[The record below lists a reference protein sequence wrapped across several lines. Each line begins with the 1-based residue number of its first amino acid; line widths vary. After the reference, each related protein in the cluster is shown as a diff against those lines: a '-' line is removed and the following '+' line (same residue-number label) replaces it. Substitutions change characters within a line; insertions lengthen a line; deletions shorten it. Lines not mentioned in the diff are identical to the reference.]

1 MLVIN
6 IFLIAAILCM
16 VLYFAIV
23 IIRNRA
29 KYIAYIEALDSSE
42 PFKNFLI
49 FGLFVLDK
57 YNYSFN
63 TSYDRRIL
71 NYATE
76 IYGQE
81 YSSFYARV
89 AYSKKI
95 VLIMLFMVI
104 ELITSLASGYDPA
117 YMCYVPAVS
126 VLLWFLEDARLKNR
140 VKKRRLGMQLEFPDF
155 INKLTLLL
163 NAGMTMF
170 KSWEKIALD
179 RTALENSE
187 SAFYMEVSATVA
199 DIKAGMNENEAYS
212 LFAKRIRT
220 PEISR
225 LMSTILQNTK
235 RGGNDLVLSLRLQ
248 AHECWEMRKNII
260 RRLGEEAAT
269 KLLLP
274 MMLMFFAILI
284 IVVTPAFL
292 SMQGIASGF

>member
-1 MLVIN
+1 MLLVN
-6 IFLIAAILCM
+6 MFFVAAILCV
-16 VLYFAIV
+16 VLYALTA
-23 IIRNRA
+23 IIRNRR
-29 KYIAYIEALDSSE
+29 KYIAYIEALDRGE
-42 PFKNFLI
+42 PFKYFLI
-49 FGLFVLDK
+49 FGLFLLDK

-63 TSYDRRIL
+63 FSYDRKIL
-71 NYATE
+71 NYITE

-81 YSSFYARV
+81 YTFFYARV

-95 VLIMLFMVI
+95 VLLMLFVVL
-104 ELITSLASGYDPA
+104 ELVTSVVSGYDTV
-117 YMCYVPAVS
+117 YMCYVPAIFSLVW
-126 VLLWFLEDARLKNR
+126 LLEDVRLKSR
-140 VKKRRLGMQLEFPDF
+140 VKKRRLEMQLEFPNF

-163 NAGMTMF
+163 NAGMTMS
-170 KSWEKIALD
+170 KAWEKLAYD
-179 RTALENSE
+179 KTSSENCE
-187 SAFYMEVSATVA
+187 SAFYMEVSSTVA
-199 DIKAGMNENEAYS
+199 DIKAGMYENEAYS

-248 AHECWEMRKNII
+248 AHDSWEMRKNAV

-292 SMQGIASGF
+292 SMQGISSGF